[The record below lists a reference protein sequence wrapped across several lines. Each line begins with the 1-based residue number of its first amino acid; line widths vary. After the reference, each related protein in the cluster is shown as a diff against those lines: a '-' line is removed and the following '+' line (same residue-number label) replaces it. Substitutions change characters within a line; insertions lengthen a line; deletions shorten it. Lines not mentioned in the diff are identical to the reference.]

1 MSFSDIFKKSF
12 LTSMNTGDLS
22 IKFIVLVLVITSVLA
37 TYIFFA
43 YRFFTRKTFYNKS
56 FGVSLAIIALI
67 VASII
72 MTIQSNIVISLGMVG
87 ALSIVRFRTAIKEPM
102 DLAFLFWSISVGI
115 ICGAGLFGIAVV
127 GSLLITL
134 GIIIFNALPIAKA
147 PLLLIVNSNNE
158 DDKEMIMKAVET
170 NVKHYNI
177 KSQTIKNEQLAL
189 VIEVRV
195 KDSDALIKSVSAIEG
210 VTQCSLLCHD
220 GEVTF

>member
-1 MSFSDIFKKSF
+1 MTFDDIFKKTF
-12 LTSMNTGDLS
+12 LTAMNTSDLS
-22 IKFIVLVLVITSVLA
+22 MKQIVLVLVISSVLA

-87 ALSIVRFRTAIKEPM
+87 ALSIVRFRTAIKDPM
-102 DLAFLFWSISVGI
+102 DLAFLFWSISIGI

-127 GSLLITL
+127 ASLVITL
-134 GIIIFNALPIAKA
+134 GIVIFNAIPIAKA
-147 PLLLIVNSNNE
+147 PKLLIVNSKNE
-158 DDKEMIMKAVET
+158 EDKETIINTVKS
-170 NVKHYNI
+170 NVKHYSI
-177 KSQTIKNEQLAL
+177 KSQTFKNEQLAL

-195 KDSDALIKSVSAIEG
+195 KDSEALIKNISAIEG